1 MLNLVTGAF
10 GFTGKYISDLLIKK
24 GEKVRTLTSKTDI
37 NLYNENIEVFQ
48 YNFED
53 KEYLIKAMSGAEK
66 LFNTYWI
73 RFPYKSHTFEKVVFR
88 TKILI
93 DCAKEADIKKIIH
106 ISVSNAN
113 SKSKLNYFKYKG
125 IVEEMIKDSKID
137 YFILRPTIIFGK
149 ESILINNIA
158 WFLRKFP
165 IFIVFGKGK
174 YLVQP
179 IFIEDIA
186 KIAVLESDNS
196 ANKII
201 DIVGP
206 EVFEFKEMVN
216 FIKTKISS
224 KCKILYLPTFLFQ
237 IFIPILNFLTKDVV
251 LTKEELKA
259 LKENLLYSKEEPIG
273 QKKFTDWIEENK
285 FDVGKEY
292 FSELLRHYI

>member
-10 GFTGKYISDLLIKK
+10 GFTGKYIANLLIKK

-37 NLYNENIEVFQ
+37 NNENIEVFQ
-48 YNFED
+48 YNFKD

-73 RFPYKSHTFEKVVFR
+73 RFPYKGLTFEKVVYR

-93 DCAKEADIKKIIH
+93 DCAKEAGIKKIIH
-106 ISVSNAN
+106 ISITNAN
-113 SKSKLNYFKYKG
+113 SKSKFKYFKYKG
-125 IVEEMIKDSKID
+125 IIEEMIKDSKID
-137 YFILRPTIIFGK
+137 YFIIRPTVIFGK

-165 IFIVFGKGK
+165 FFVVFGKGK

-179 IFIEDIA
+179 IYVEDFA
-186 KIAVLESDNS
+186 KIAVFESNNS
-196 ANKII
+196 VNKIV

-206 EVFEFKEMVN
+206 EIFEFKKMVKL
-216 FIKTKISS
+216 IKTKISS
-224 KCKILYLPTFLFQ
+224 KCKILYLPSFLFQ
-237 IFIPILNFLTKDVV
+237 IFISILNFLTKDVV
-251 LTKEELKA
+251 LTTEELKA

-285 FDVGKEY
+285 FNIGKEY